1 MDLFLGGEGFSFKIA
16 ASKAQA
22 NDRHHLFK
30 ADKITV
36 NVKNLDIKL
45 KKSKH
50 KVLFKIF
57 KPMLFN
63 VVRPAITKVLEKEI
77 REAFEKADAFAYQ
90 VQTEA
95 KRAQE
100 AARENPEE
108 APNIYSRYADA
119 IRQTLTEKKKA
130 EAVAQRDTKV
140 QMAVTHQDSI
150 FKDIKLPGGISN
162 KATEFKE
169 MAAKGDRWQSPVFD
183 WGAAAP
189 SKEVPKVADVTRKPH
204 TTADGT
210 LRDRPQGHT
219 NGTTA
224 TNGGTNGTTNVATNG
239 NFKTEVDQAFGSN
252 GTTATGTLPATLAT
266 DARTT
271 AI

>member
-1 MDLFLGGEGFSFKIA
+1 MDLFLGGDGFSFKIA
-16 ASKAQA
+16 ASKAQD

-36 NVKNLDIKL
+36 NIKNLDIKL

-50 KVLFKIF
+50 KLLFTIF

-63 VVRPAITKVLEKEI
+63 VIRPAITKVLEKEV
-77 REAFEKADAFAYQ
+77 RDAFEKADGFAYQ

-100 AARENPEE
+100 AARENPED
-108 APNIYSRYADA
+108 APNIFSRYADA
-119 IRQTLTEKKKA
+119 IRQTLTEKKKQA
-130 EAVAQRDTKV
+130 EAIAQRDTKV
-140 QMAVTHQDSI
+140 QVAVTHHDAL
-150 FKDIKLPGGISN
+150 FKDIKLPGGITN

-169 MAAKGDRWQSPVFD
+169 MAAKGERWQSPVFD

-189 SKEVPKVADVTRKPH
+189 SKEVPTVAAVTRKPH
-204 TTADGT
+204 RTADGT
-210 LRDRPQGHT
+210 IRERPQGQT

-224 TNGGTNGTTNVATNG
+224 TNGATNGGTATNG
-239 NFKTEVDQAFGSN
+239 NFKTEVDQAFGTN
-252 GTTATGTLPATLAT
+252 GTTATGTLPGTLAT
-266 DARTT
+266 DGRTT
-271 AI
+271 AV